1 MKDYQRLRRDES
13 SRLSLTWNLHREI
26 SKLNYR
32 VHTDAIKDNL
42 FLPDLTQAQIM
53 YKYASE
59 ADMLNVAVFGMT
71 AKQWRENNP
80 GKKGNIRDHADLNQ
94 LLVLAN
100 MESYN
105 AILIEQGKPM
115 PERLVLIREHAVKQL
130 RTLAQVS
137 MDNMPQLP
145 GGAENDEE

>member
-1 MKDYQRLRRDES
+1 MKDYQRLRCDER
-13 SRLSLTWNLHREI
+13 SRILLTWNLHREI
-26 SKLNYR
+26 AKLNYR
-32 VHTDAIKDNL
+32 FHTDAIKDNL

-80 GKKGNIRDHADLNQ
+80 GKNGNIRDHADLNQ

-100 MESYN
+100 MESCN

-115 PERLVLIREHAVKQL
+115 SERLVLLREHAVKQL
-130 RTLAQVS
+130 QTLAQVS
-137 MDNMPQLP
+137 LDNLP
-145 GGAENDEE
+145 KLSGEDGNDEE